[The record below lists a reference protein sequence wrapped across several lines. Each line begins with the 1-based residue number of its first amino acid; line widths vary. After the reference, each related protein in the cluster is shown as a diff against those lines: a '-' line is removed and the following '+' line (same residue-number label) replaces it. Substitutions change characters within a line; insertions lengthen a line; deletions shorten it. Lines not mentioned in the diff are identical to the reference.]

1 MIMRTEVWET
11 IGELGLPGS
20 AFKMLTHLVSKK
32 QKPGGVIE
40 DSQQDLA
47 EELGMH
53 PNVVSRAMRS
63 LTAANVVLRPGR
75 YTYRLHPFVAGYQ
88 NETEMNEAIA
98 QALEDIENGEL
109 QMISVPRKRH
119 LAAVS

>member
-11 IGELGLPGS
+11 IGELGLAGS
-20 AFKMLTHLVSKK
+20 AFKMLTHLLKK
-32 QKPGGVIE
+32 QGPGGIIE

-53 PNVVSRAMRS
+53 PNMVSRAMRS
-63 LTAANVVLRPGR
+63 LTEAHVVLRPAR
-75 YTYRLHPFVAGYQ
+75 YSYRLHPFVAGYQ
-88 NETEMNEAIA
+88 DEDEMNEAIA
-98 QALEDIENGEL
+98 QALEDIENGDL